1 MGTGCWCRFGE
12 FGEQIV
18 IRLIE
23 FWRPDMI
30 EEWNTGPFLLT
41 LAKLQTKSPQTCGF
55 VQGWCTVAQ
64 AFVDIQC
71 GRLYVN

>member
-1 MGTGCWCRFGE
+1 MCTGCWCRFGE

-41 LAKLQTKSPQTCGF
+41 LANLQTKSP
-55 VQGWCTVAQ
+55 
-64 AFVDIQC
+64 
-71 GRLYVN
+71 